1 MATLIDEIKKDKDIA
16 LKNHEEAKDKLK
28 EFEEGEDG
36 QWLKELKRKMRRKE
50 FDEEDKEEKRKL
62 EEEKK
67 RLEKKVDDWDE
78 QVRKLQNKLA
88 NFGKGEEGNEQ
99 IA

>member
-16 LKNHEEAKDKLK
+16 LKEHEEAKDKLK
-28 EFEEGEDG
+28 EFEDGEDG
-36 QWLKELKRKMRRKE
+36 QWLEELKEKERKNDISER
-50 FDEEDKEEKRKL
+50 EEKRLVKL
-62 EEEKK
+62 EKEEERLKK
-67 RLEKKVDDWDE
+67 NVDDWKN
-78 QVRKLQNKLA
+78 QTINLQNKLA